1 MNRYRLE
8 IDIEEDI
15 EDQIGAV
22 LDEILDLMRS
32 DIAPALQI
40 VCPTCGEDHRI
51 CPKCGKFY
59 DFHLVDDGGYR
70 YC

>member
-15 EDQIGAV
+15 EDQVGAV

-32 DIAPALQI
+32 DIEPALEL
-40 VCPTCGEDHRI
+40 VCTCGNIH
-51 CPKCGKFY
+51 K
-59 DFHLVDDGGYR
+59 
-70 YC
+70 

>member
-1 MNRYRLE
+1 
-8 IDIEEDI
+8 
-15 EDQIGAV
+15 V

>member
-22 LDEILDLMRS
+22 LDELTELMRS
-32 DIAPALQI
+32 DIEPALAY
-40 VCPTCGEDHRI
+40 VCYCGQVH
-51 CPKCGKFY
+51 
-59 DFHLVDDGGYR
+59 
-70 YC
+70 

>member
-15 EDQIGAV
+15 EDQISAV

-32 DIAPALQI
+32 DIEPALAL
-40 VCPTCGEDHRI
+40 VCTKCNKPNSDH
-51 CPKCGKFY
+51 
-59 DFHLVDDGGYR
+59 LLDDGGFP
-70 YC
+70 YCW

>member
-8 IDIEEDI
+8 IDIDENI

-32 DIAPALQI
+32 DISPALVL
-40 VCPTCGEDHRI
+40 VCTCGNIH
-51 CPKCGKFY
+51 K
-59 DFHLVDDGGYR
+59 
-70 YC
+70 

>member
-8 IDIEEDI
+8 IDIDEDI

-32 DIAPALQI
+32 DIAPALER
-40 VCPTCGEDHRI
+40 VCFCGQVH
-51 CPKCGKFY
+51 
-59 DFHLVDDGGYR
+59 
-70 YC
+70 

>member
-8 IDIEEDI
+8 IDIDEDI

-32 DIAPALQI
+32 DIAPALEL
-40 VCPTCGEDHRI
+40 VCSCGQTH
-51 CPKCGKFY
+51 
-59 DFHLVDDGGYR
+59 
-70 YC
+70 

>member
-8 IDIEEDI
+8 IDIDEDI

-32 DIAPALQI
+32 DIEPALAR
-40 VCPTCGEDHRI
+40 VC
-51 CPKCGKFY
+51 
-59 DFHLVDDGGYR
+59 LVCDR
-70 YC
+70 VH